1 MGNDWIN
8 IAGLQ
13 LPNGTFIPAGIYTLV
28 GGDGV
33 EAVTVLENNR
43 LSIKDKGSVSRFDD
57 ITLMNMA
64 PDLYNI
70 STGNF
75 TGDISIDEYPSLRLS
90 FTNNTLTS
98 IEY

>member
-8 IAGLQ
+8 IAGLL
-13 LPNGTFIPAGIYTLV
+13 LPNGTTIPVGVYTLV

-33 EAVTVLENNR
+33 EAVVSLENNR
-43 LSIKDKGSVSRFDD
+43 LSVKDKGSVSRFDD

-75 TGDISIDEYPSLRLS
+75 TGDISIEEYPDLRLS
-90 FTNNTLTS
+90 FTNNALTS
-98 IEY
+98 INY

>member
-8 IAGLQ
+8 IAGLL
-13 LPNGTFIPAGIYTLV
+13 LPNGTTIPVGVYTLV

-33 EAVTVLENNR
+33 EAVVSLENNR
-43 LSIKDKGSVSRFDD
+43 LSVKDKGSVSRFDD

-75 TGDISIDEYPSLRLS
+75 TGDISIEEYPFLRLS
-90 FTNNTLTS
+90 FINNTLSS
-98 IEY
+98 IEF